1 MTHLKKDRITIEVA
15 KFGIESL
22 GIDELGLDSNDI
34 LFLKTVIEKFGGGPV
49 GIETIAQAMNDEKDT
64 LEDAVEPYLV
74 SCGFIQRSK
83 KGRIATELA
92 YKHFGLSK
100 DGEDSLF

>member
-1 MTHLKKDRITIEVA
+1 MVHLKKDVITLEVA

-22 GIDELGLDSNDI
+22 GIDEIGLDAGDL

-49 GIETIAQAMNDEKDT
+49 GIETIAQAMNDEKNT
-64 LEDAVEPYLV
+64 LEDVIEPYLV
-74 SCGFIQRSK
+74 ACGFIQRSK

-92 YKHFGLSK
+92 YKHFGLIK
-100 DGEDSLF
+100 ENSLF